1 LNYSARQPDS
11 FVGRRLGYVRLVF
24 ALSSV
29 EPSELKSRTTIVA
42 PRTSRTSQNIFC
54 MHANIKLDYN
64 GAKCEVSKIES
75 VGKMYV
81 FDETKHY
88 LPFIVNAT

>member
-1 LNYSARQPDS
+1 
-11 FVGRRLGYVRLVF
+11 
-24 ALSSV
+24 
-29 EPSELKSRTTIVA
+29 
-42 PRTSRTSQNIFC
+42 
-54 MHANIKLDYN
+54 MHANIKLDYD

-88 LPFIVNAT
+88 LPFIVSATEN